1 MQKRFLN
8 FQENIVNGLIIGIKK
23 LNLMKQH
30 FIIKSISDVIT
41 NSSSEVFV
49 LNKED
54 AKYFAIRSFD
64 EDTADCITLIK
75 MNWEYIFEQGRF
87 ETEIF
92 QELLNVNDEILT
104 NNCTPSEDEWS
115 DFVNKHLDDIEE
127 KIFGKYIVEIEDHFY
142 NSNIEIDKARDKCL
156 YYENLH

>member
-1 MQKRFLN
+1 
-8 FQENIVNGLIIGIKK
+8 
-23 LNLMKQH
+23 MKQW

-64 EDTADCITLIK
+64 EDTADCITLTK
-75 MNWEYIFEQGRF
+75 MNWEWIFEQGRF

-92 QELLNVNDEILT
+92 QTLLGIDDELLTRDITPTEKEWNAFCWKYSDE
-104 NNCTPSEDEWS
+104 
-115 DFVNKHLDDIEE
+115 IEE
-127 KIFGKYIVEIEDHFY
+127 KVLNKYIIEIEDHY
-142 NSNIEIDKARDKCL
+142 LNAIEEIDKAHDKCL
-156 YYENLH
+156 YYENLR

>member
-1 MQKRFLN
+1 MERLQVLKTKI
-8 FQENIVNGLIIGIKK
+8 EN
-23 LNLMKQH
+23 MKQC

-64 EDTADCITLIK
+64 EDTADCITLTK
-75 MNWEYIFEQGRF
+75 MNWEWIFEQGRF

-92 QELLNVNDEILT
+92 QKLLGVNDEILT
-104 NNCTPSEDEWS
+104 GDCTPTEEEWDDFMYRYEDA
-115 DFVNKHLDDIEE
+115 IYE
-127 KIFGKYIVEIEDHFY
+127 KIQGKYIVEIEDHFY
-142 NSNIEIDKARDKCL
+142 DSDIESDKARDKCL